1 MRIKQ
6 NIKISETVLES
17 ARDDKF
23 GVNRNLTKN
32 VILAGELEAI
42 VGLWPTKILK
52 MRAEFWALQNGRKI
66 FDQNGLPLKKIGNKK
81 FKLLGHHDRYIL

>member
-1 MRIKQ
+1 LRIKQ

-23 GVNRNLTKN
+23 YLNSNLTKN

-42 VGLWPTKILK
+42 FGL
-52 MRAEFWALQNGRKI
+52 
-66 FDQNGLPLKKIGNKK
+66 
-81 FKLLGHHDRYIL
+81 

>member
-1 MRIKQ
+1 MKSKQ
-6 NIKISETVLES
+6 DIKISETVLES

-42 VGLWPTKILK
+42 FELWRTKILK
-52 MRAEFWALQNGRKI
+52 MRAEFWALQHGSKI
-66 FDQNGLPLKKIGNKK
+66 FDQNGLKR
-81 FKLLGHHDRYIL
+81 KLQQFRFQILPYL